1 MAKLGTKQRPA
12 IVRVRTE
19 ARAQEVAALFAEHGW
34 QFILGIEPG
43 KPENIADLT
52 RLLRTTRSGHQI
64 ASEKTKKP
72 ASRRTS
78 NAPLRGIQTRKEQVK
93 SSATN
98 IKFTDEKFEYFLN
111 TSEPKLYTVISGAL
125 SVFFLI
131 KLLTAP
137 SIWYVVFLVVPLISF
152 LSLLNAFLLNQRVML
167 HGNTVTILRRMH
179 PPLTATVA
187 DGLYQIIV
195 KKGTMAHFRFR
206 SHNEESIAQISPS
219 AYKNGEQ
226 LLQQLTAIIDQE
238 NIVVDMVE
246 K

>member
-1 MAKLGTKQRPA
+1 MATLGTKQRPA

-34 QFILGIEPG
+34 QFIPGIEPG

-98 IKFTDEKFEYFLN
+98 MKVTDEKCAYVLN
-111 TSEPKLYTVISGAL
+111 TGLPKLYTIISGAL
-125 SVFFLI
+125 SVFFFV
-131 KLLTAP
+131 KLLTVP
-137 SIWYVVFLVVPLISF
+137 SIWHVVFLVVPLISF
-152 LSLLNAFLLNQRVML
+152 LSLLNALLLDQRVIL
-167 HGNTVTILRRMH
+167 HGNTVTILRRMY

-187 DGLYQIIV
+187 DALYQIIV
-195 KKGTMAHFRFR
+195 KKGVMAHFRFR
-206 SHNEESIAQISPS
+206 SHNEENIAQISPS
-219 AYKNGEQ
+219 AYKNGQ
-226 LLQQLTAIIDQE
+226 KLLKQLTAIIDQE
-238 NIVVDMVE
+238 KIVVDIIE